1 MKKKLLSFIVVALVL
16 ILVSPIIAKEIS
28 ASFSGNDL
36 SPESSQETENN
47 EINKADNKQ
56 TPVDEAYK
64 NDVIEDDKKDSPV
77 EAINNEDNNKSS
89 QADNSDNAK
98 ANTNNNHSSNKDNSN
113 SSNSKSNTK
122 GNNSSNNNKSNSS
135 TSGKNQSSSNKGS
148 SEQKVPN
155 SNSTRGHVEK
165 GLLAGTTYIDT
176 DGKVI
181 VKNPDDLLVLVNKYR
196 NLPADYKPKDLVI
209 PNVRFAFQGMDEKKY
224 MRKEAAKALE
234 ELFKAAEE
242 EGIYLYAVSGFRS
255 YGRQKFLFEYR
266 AARSG
271 FEEANK
277 LTAYPGQSEHQT
289 GLAMDIN
296 CKAYGTDLKESF
308 SQTPEG
314 IWIKNNAHRFGF
326 ILRYPKGAEHIT
338 GYSYEPWHVRYVG
351 RQVANEIYER
361 GITFE
366 EYMGF

>member
-1 MKKKLLSFIVVALVL
+1 MKKKFISFIVVALVL

-77 EAINNEDNNKSS
+77 EANKDDNNNDDKS
-89 QADNSDNAK
+89 NV
-98 ANTNNNHSSNKDNSN
+98 NNGNSSNIDSSNSN
-113 SSNSKSNTK
+113 SGKSNTK
-122 GNNSSNNNKSNSS
+122 GNNSSNSNNKSNSS
-135 TSGKNQSSSNKGS
+135 NSGKNQSSNNKGS
-148 SEQKVPN
+148 SEQKTPN
-155 SNSTRGHVEK
+155 SNSTRGHIET
-165 GLLAGTTYIDT
+165 GLLAGTTYIDS

-242 EGIYLYAVSGFRS
+242 GGIYLYAVSGFRS

-266 AARSG
+266 AARNG

-289 GLAMDIN
+289 GLAMDVN

-338 GYSYEPWHVRYVG
+338 CYSYEPWHIRYVG
-351 RQVANEIYER
+351 KQVANEIYER

>member
-1 MKKKLLSFIVVALVL
+1 MKKKFISFIVVALVL

-47 EINKADNKQ
+47 ENNKADNKQ
-56 TPVDEAYK
+56 APEDEASK
-64 NDVIEDDKKDSPV
+64 NDVVEDDEKDSPV
-77 EAINNEDNNKSS
+77 EANKDDNNNDDKS
-89 QADNSDNAK
+89 NV
-98 ANTNNNHSSNKDNSN
+98 NNGNSSNIDSSNSN
-113 SSNSKSNTK
+113 SGKSNTK
-122 GNNSSNNNKSNSS
+122 GNNSSNSNNKSNSS

-148 SEQKVPN
+148 SEQKTPN
-155 SNSTRGHVEK
+155 SNSTRGHIEK
-165 GLLAGTTYIDT
+165 GLLAGTTYIDS

-266 AARSG
+266 AARNG

-289 GLAMDIN
+289 GLAMDVN

-338 GYSYEPWHVRYVG
+338 GYSYEPWHIRYVG
-351 RQVANEIYER
+351 KQVANEIYER

>member
-1 MKKKLLSFIVVALVL
+1 MKKKFISFIVVALVL

-47 EINKADNKQ
+47 ENNKADNKQ
-56 TPVDEAYK
+56 APVDEASK
-64 NDVIEDDKKDSPV
+64 NDVVEDDEKDSPV
-77 EAINNEDNNKSS
+77 EANKDDNNNDDKS
-89 QADNSDNAK
+89 NV
-98 ANTNNNHSSNKDNSN
+98 NNGNSSNIDSSNSN
-113 SSNSKSNTK
+113 SGKSNTK
-122 GNNSSNNNKSNSS
+122 GNNSSNSNNKSNSS
-135 TSGKNQSSSNKGS
+135 NSGKNQSSNNKGS
-148 SEQKVPN
+148 SEQKTPN
-155 SNSTRGHVEK
+155 SNSTRGHIEK
-165 GLLAGTTYIDT
+165 GLLAGTTYIDS

-266 AARSG
+266 AARNG

-289 GLAMDIN
+289 GLAMDVN
-296 CKAYGTDLKESF
+296 CKAYGTNLKESF

-338 GYSYEPWHVRYVG
+338 GYSYEPWHIRYVG
-351 RQVANEIYER
+351 KQVANEIYER

>member
-1 MKKKLLSFIVVALVL
+1 MKKKFISFIVVALVL

-28 ASFSGNDL
+28 VSFSGNDL

-47 EINKADNKQ
+47 ENNKADNKQ
-56 TPVDEAYK
+56 APVDEASK
-64 NDVIEDDKKDSPV
+64 NDVVEDDEKDSPV
-77 EAINNEDNNKSS
+77 EANKDDNNNDDKS
-89 QADNSDNAK
+89 NV
-98 ANTNNNHSSNKDNSN
+98 NNGNSSNIDSSNSN
-113 SSNSKSNTK
+113 SGKSNTK
-122 GNNSSNNNKSNSS
+122 GNNSSNSNNKSNSS
-135 TSGKNQSSSNKGS
+135 TSGKNQSSNNKGS
-148 SEQKVPN
+148 SEQKAPN
-155 SNSTRGHVEK
+155 SNSTRGHIEK
-165 GLLAGTTYIDT
+165 GLLAGTTYIDS

-266 AARSG
+266 AARNG

-289 GLAMDIN
+289 GLAMDVN

-338 GYSYEPWHVRYVG
+338 GYSYEPWHIRYVG
-351 RQVANEIYER
+351 KQVANEIYER

>member
-1 MKKKLLSFIVVALVL
+1 MKKKFISFIVVALVL

-47 EINKADNKQ
+47 ENNKADNKQ
-56 TPVDEAYK
+56 APEDEASK
-64 NDVIEDDKKDSPV
+64 NDVVEDDEKDSPV
-77 EAINNEDNNKSS
+77 EANKDDNNNDDKS
-89 QADNSDNAK
+89 NV
-98 ANTNNNHSSNKDNSN
+98 NNGNSSNIDSSNSN
-113 SSNSKSNTK
+113 SGKSNTK
-122 GNNSSNNNKSNSS
+122 GNNSSNSNNKSNSS
-135 TSGKNQSSSNKGS
+135 NSGKNQSSNNKGS
-148 SEQKVPN
+148 SEQKTPN
-155 SNSTRGHVEK
+155 SNSTRGHIEK
-165 GLLAGTTYIDT
+165 GLLAGTTYIDS

-266 AARSG
+266 AARNG

-289 GLAMDIN
+289 GLAMDVN

-338 GYSYEPWHVRYVG
+338 GYSYEPWHIRYVG
-351 RQVANEIYER
+351 KQVANEIYER

>member
-1 MKKKLLSFIVVALVL
+1 MKKKFISFIVVALVL

-28 ASFSGNDL
+28 ATFSGNDL
-36 SPESSQETENN
+36 LPESSQETENN

-56 TPVDEAYK
+56 TPVDEASK
-64 NDVIEDDKKDSPV
+64 NDVVEDDEKDSPV
-77 EAINNEDNNKSS
+77 EANKDDNNNDDKS
-89 QADNSDNAK
+89 NV
-98 ANTNNNHSSNKDNSN
+98 NNGNSSNIDSSNSN
-113 SSNSKSNTK
+113 SGKSNTK

-266 AARSG
+266 AARNG

-326 ILRYPKGAEHIT
+326 ILRYPKGTEHIT
-338 GYSYEPWHVRYVG
+338 CYSYEPWHIRYVG